1 MYEDSVK
8 LAEAAEEE
16 RKQAKKT
23 YEEEFHALRKE
34 YESKVSWPGLQQYDC
49 FVCVVSK
56 PLAVEHRIFFNFY
69 FMIVY
74 NALFVSSSFIHHC
87 KLQFKLETLNT
98 HEMWDKN

>member
-34 YESKVSWPGLQQYDC
+34 YESKVS
-49 FVCVVSK
+49 
-56 PLAVEHRIFFNFY
+56 
-69 FMIVY
+69 
-74 NALFVSSSFIHHC
+74 
-87 KLQFKLETLNT
+87 
-98 HEMWDKN
+98 